1 MLTNSLAGEITYLNV
16 IGREMIILNSSKAA
30 VDLLD
35 KRSSIYSNR
44 PVLLLAGE
52 IIGWNKALGLLQ
64 YGPRFRVFRK
74 YMNKSIGTW
83 ASVEKFHPL
92 LEKETAK
99 FVARVMAD
107 PGALV
112 QHIRK

>member
-1 MLTNSLAGEITYLNV
+1 
-16 IGREMIILNSSKAA
+16 MIILNSSKAA

-83 ASVEKFHPL
+83 AGVEKFHPL
-92 LEKETAK
+92 LEKETVK
-99 FVARVMAD
+99 FIARVMAD

>member
-1 MLTNSLAGEITYLNV
+1 MFVVSYVQGLTS
-16 IGREMIILNSSKAA
+16 
-30 VDLLD
+30 
-35 KRSSIYSNR
+35 
-44 PVLLLAGE
+44 
-52 IIGWNKALGLLQ
+52 LGLLQ

-74 YMNKSIGTW
+74 YMNKSMGTW
-83 ASVEKFHPL
+83 VCVEKFHPL

-112 QHIRK
+112 